1 MNRIT
6 LAALITGSV
15 FFSSSF
21 RGSAQ
26 NCPIVPYAVVELF
39 TSQGCSYC
47 PAAEEALDSVIA
59 AEKLSGRNVICIAE
73 HVHYWNNPWV
83 DPFTDNQFSPRQA
96 KYCQMLGVPQGTPEA
111 FVNGKT
117 ITTPSPTIPAI
128 NNLVN
133 NQLGSG
139 NTPTAA
145 VCLSLLSPVTAPTLT
160 ISYTLSG
167 NITGADLI
175 VCLVEDDLVTTPTS
189 GENAGV
195 TLHEDG
201 VSRKFIVTPIT
212 SATGTLTLTPP
223 ANCVRQ
229 NSQIVAYVQN
239 PNSMVIRGATRGV
252 DLGASTTYVGE
263 SWTITEVEL
272 FPNPTTSNVTLT
284 GATLSSEISYVVLN
298 AMGQAVQKG
307 TIHSENQQ
315 FHHTINLESLSAGF
329 YFIRVS
335 DDKSSFTKKISK
347 TL

>member
-252 DLGASTTYVGE
+252 DLGATSTSVGEHPSLAEVKLYPIPVTGGFTLEGASISSEVEFRILGSLGEVLREGKIDCASGMFSEHLEVGDFPAGLYFIQLTDGSTTYTRK
-263 SWTITEVEL
+263 WIK
-272 FPNPTTSNVTLT
+272 
-284 GATLSSEISYVVLN
+284 
-298 AMGQAVQKG
+298 Q
-307 TIHSENQQ
+307 
-315 FHHTINLESLSAGF
+315 
-329 YFIRVS
+329 
-335 DDKSSFTKKISK
+335 
-347 TL
+347 